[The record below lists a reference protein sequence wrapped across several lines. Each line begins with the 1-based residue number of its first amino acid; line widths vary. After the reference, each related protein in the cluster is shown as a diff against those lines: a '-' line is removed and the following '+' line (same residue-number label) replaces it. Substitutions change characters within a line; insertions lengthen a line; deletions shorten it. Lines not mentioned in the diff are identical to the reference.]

1 MIPHVL
7 VPRPWA
13 EERIG
18 LRPDQS
24 HHLERVLRIRSG
36 GPVTYTDGAG
46 TTGRGALDGGTVVRG
61 PETTVPALPSLVV
74 AVAPPASRD
83 RLRFVVEKLAELEVT
98 RIAWLA
104 TRRGEGRPPPAE
116 KAAAWA
122 AAALEQSRG
131 AHLTAVDAAFT
142 TLDSLP
148 GPAVVALPGGA
159 TVPAGGPLTVAVG
172 PEGGWEP
179 GEVPEGMP
187 AVGLGRTILRV
198 ETAALAAAVLARRA
212 VATVT

>member
-1 MIPHVL
+1 MIPHLL

-18 LRPDQS
+18 LSSDQG

-36 GPVTYTDGAG
+36 GPVTYTDGTG
-46 TTGRGALDGGTVVRG
+46 TTGRGTVDDAVIIRG
-61 PETTVPALPSLVV
+61 PETTVPALAPLVV
-74 AVAPPASRD
+74 AVAPPASRE

-98 RIAWLA
+98 RVAWLA

-131 AHLTAVDAAFT
+131 AHLTVVDAALS

-148 GPAVVALPGGA
+148 GPVVVAIPGGGI
-159 TVPAGGPLTVAVG
+159 VPAGGPLTVAIG

-179 GEVPEGMP
+179 GEVPAGMP
-187 AVGLGRTILRV
+187 AAGLGRTILRV
-198 ETAALAAAVLARRA
+198 ETAAVAAAVLVRRG